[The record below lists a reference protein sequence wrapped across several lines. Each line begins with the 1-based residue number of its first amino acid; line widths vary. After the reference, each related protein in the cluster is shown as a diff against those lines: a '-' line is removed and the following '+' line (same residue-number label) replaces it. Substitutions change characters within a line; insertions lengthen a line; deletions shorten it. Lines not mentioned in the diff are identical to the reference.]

1 MDKDQKIPPVSNPGQ
16 KSVTMQKNGA
26 LNRQAEELIHSEEL
40 FRNTFEYASI
50 GMALEIPD
58 GTFVRTNA
66 AFDRMMGY
74 EPGELIGVHRSVV
87 TPPEDVVENEE
98 RYRQFLETGLPSMS
112 YEKRYMRKDG
122 RVIWVDMNVSF
133 IRDADGNARFS
144 IIMARDITEH
154 KQMEVAL
161 RESEE
166 KYRSLLE
173 HAYDAII
180 IADFEGNLLEVNKK
194 AEELLSYTK
203 EELLGTNFS
212 KLHPEEEFGRVLPA
226 FREMVEG
233 KTHSLLDT
241 KVLRKDGKTI
251 PVDITGGAIRY
262 GGRQVAQAI
271 FRDITDRKEKEE
283 ALKQSEHRFRSLSE
297 ASLEAIVFIEDGVIV
312 DANEAL
318 NRLFGYEGE
327 DLRGKLASE
336 FIAPERRLFTDERIR
351 TRTVG
356 AYETL
361 GLRKDGSTFPIE
373 VNPREFEQDGKNL
386 RLSAVRDLTER
397 YKLEKQLKD
406 YQDHLEK
413 LVAERTNAV
422 KESERKYRDIFE
434 NAVVGIYQST
444 PEGRFLKANS
454 ALAQMYGYEDPE
466 ELIKSVT
473 NIETDIY
480 ADPERR
486 KDFMVLAERD
496 GVVRNFEIQART
508 RDGLKKYVSVNAHA
522 VKNES
527 GKTLYYEGIVQ
538 DITEKKLAIDQ
549 MMMQRD
555 LALKLAQIEKL
566 EEGLAVILQAA
577 INTSGLECGG
587 ISLKN
592 PDTSGFDLVFSIGL
606 SNEFSEKISHILPGT
621 TNWSHMM
628 AGMVLHICPSQELT
642 PLAHK
647 EGFKHISIVP
657 ILRNE
662 EAIGALVVASQV
674 LKNIPDQVRTG
685 LEFLAA
691 EIGNIVARMQ
701 TRQRLDEEI
710 SVRLQTEKALKAE
723 HQSLQEANTALK
735 VLLKHREDDKKELE
749 DRLIA
754 NVRLLVLPYIQKLK
768 TSRLEPFQ
776 QMNVDFIDSNL
787 NEIVSPYLNNLRV
800 FNFTPR
806 QIEVIALIRKG
817 KTTKEI
823 AQFLA
828 VGKDAV
834 DLQRLLIRKKLG
846 INNKKTN
853 LQSYLQSLT

>member
-1 MDKDQKIPPVSNPGQ
+1 MDKDQKIPHVSNPSQ
-16 KSVTMQKNGA
+16 KSITMQENGA
-26 LNRQAEELIHSEEL
+26 LNRQTEELIHSEEL
-40 FRNTFEYASI
+40 FRNTFEFASV
-50 GMALEIPD
+50 GMALGVSD

-74 EPGELIGVHRSVV
+74 EPGELIGVHRSVL

-98 RYRQFLETGLPSMS
+98 RYQQFLETGLTRLS

-133 IRDADGNARFS
+133 IRDAYGAARLS
-144 IIMARDITEH
+144 IIIARDITER
-154 KQMEVAL
+154 KQMEEAML
-161 RESEE
+161 ESEE
-166 KYRSLLE
+166 KYHSILE

-194 AEELLSYTK
+194 AEELLGCTK

-212 KLHPEEEFGRVLPA
+212 KLHPEEELGRVLPA

-251 PVDITGGAIRY
+251 PVDITGGAVGY

-271 FRDITDRKEKEE
+271 FRDITDRKRIEK
-283 ALKQSEHRFRSLSE
+283 H
-297 ASLEAIVFIEDGVIV
+297 
-312 DANEAL
+312 
-318 NRLFGYEGE
+318 
-327 DLRGKLASE
+327 
-336 FIAPERRLFTDERIR
+336 
-351 TRTVG
+351 
-356 AYETL
+356 
-361 GLRKDGSTFPIE
+361 
-373 VNPREFEQDGKNL
+373 
-386 RLSAVRDLTER
+386 
-397 YKLEKQLKD
+397 LKD
-406 YQDHLEK
+406 YQKHLER
-413 LVAERTNAV
+413 LVEERTLELRN
-422 KESERKYRDIFE
+422 SEEKFRNIFE
-434 NAVVGIYQST
+434 DAVVGIYQST
-444 PEGRFLKANS
+444 PEGRFLRVNP
-454 ALAQMYGYEDPE
+454 ALAHMYGYEKPE
-466 ELIKSVT
+466 ELVRSIS
-473 NIETDIY
+473 NIATDIY

-486 KDFMVLAERD
+486 KDFMDLAEKD
-496 GVVRNFEIQART
+496 GIVRNFELQIRT
-508 RDGLKKYVSVNAHA
+508 RDGSLKYVSVNAHT
-522 VKNES
+522 VKDGN
-527 GKTLYYEGIVQ
+527 GNILYYEGIIQ
-538 DITEKKLAIDQ
+538 DVTEKKLAIDQ

-555 LALKLAQIEKL
+555 LALKLAQIDKL

-577 INTSGLECGG
+577 INDSGMECGG
-587 ISLKN
+587 VSLKN
-592 PDTSGFDLVFSIGL
+592 PETSSFELVFSIGL
-606 SNEFSEKISHILPGT
+606 SDEFSQKICHIQPGT
-621 TNWSHMM
+621 TNWSRMM
-628 AGMVLHICPSQELT
+628 AGIVLHVCPSQELT
-642 PLAHK
+642 PIAHE
-647 EGFKHISIVP
+647 EGYKHISIVP
-657 ILRNE
+657 ILRKE
-662 EAIGALVVASQV
+662 EVIGTLVVASQV
-674 LKNIPDQVRTG
+674 LKNIPDRARIG
-685 LEFLAA
+685 LEYLAA